1 MKFKHLLGIAIALI
15 FFAACKKEDP
25 VNEPTTTEKEDPLEY
40 AKDSISYSID
50 GKTYSTAKFSST
62 AGAGNYQPNSKV
74 DSIVKGAYY
83 ISGNKDS
90 VLYSKRFAIYNDDR
104 IVNVT
109 FIKTYSKNVM
119 RQVLILVPND
129 VYDLFKVGSR
139 NYALDFERDNK
150 QNGIAL
156 SIYDKGTYKT
166 FGSDS
171 FRNPPTL
178 SPDAQKDSKFEVTSF
193 RKLKSGTYV
202 LEAKF
207 NATVFNSENHSKK
220 LDNGYL
226 RIVLSPYDFLL

>member
-1 MKFKHLLGIAIALI
+1 MKFKHLIGIAIALF
-15 FFAACKKEDP
+15 FFAACKKNNP
-25 VNEPTTTEKEDPLEY
+25 VIEPPVIQKEDPLEY
-40 AKDSISYSID
+40 AHDSVSYSID
-50 GKTYSTAKFSST
+50 GKTYSTAKYSSIS
-62 AGAGNYQPNSKV
+62 GAGNYQPNSKV
-74 DSIVKGAYY
+74 DSIVKNAYY

-119 RQVLILVPND
+119 RQILILVPND

-139 NYALDFERDNK
+139 NYALDFGRDNK
-150 QNGIAL
+150 QNGIAI
-156 SIYDKGTYKT
+156 SISDKDTYKT

-178 SPDAQKDSKFEVTSF
+178 SPDAQKESKFEVISF

-207 NATVFNSENHSKK
+207 NAMLYNEMNASKK
-220 LDNGYL
+220 LENGYL
-226 RIVLSPYDFLL
+226 RLVIHNYDLIL